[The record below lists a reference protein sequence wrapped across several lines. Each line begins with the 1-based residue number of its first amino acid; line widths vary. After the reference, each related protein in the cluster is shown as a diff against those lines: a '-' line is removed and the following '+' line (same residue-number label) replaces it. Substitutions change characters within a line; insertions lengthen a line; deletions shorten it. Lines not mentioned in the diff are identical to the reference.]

1 VVRPTAPKK
10 PAHRDMT
17 VFGHYI
23 KLPEKNGVVSLS
35 RVEISNDVREI
46 LGEELLSTD
55 VRTT

>member
-1 VVRPTAPKK
+1 MVRPPAPKK

>member
-1 VVRPTAPKK
+1 
-10 PAHRDMT
+10 MT

-46 LGEELLSTD
+46 LGEELLPTD